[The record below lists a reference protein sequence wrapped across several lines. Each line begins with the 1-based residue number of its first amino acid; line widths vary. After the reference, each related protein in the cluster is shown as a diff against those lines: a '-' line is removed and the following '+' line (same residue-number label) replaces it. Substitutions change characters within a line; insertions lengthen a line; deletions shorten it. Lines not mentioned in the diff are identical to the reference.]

1 MTLMHSLCSDF
12 YIATFHRMSHNLNNF
27 PFAVA
32 GASYQDA
39 ITLAYK
45 LSLSLTGS
53 LPPHLS
59 LQVLCS
65 SLIL

>member
-1 MTLMHSLCSDF
+1 MTFSMLRFLYS
-12 YIATFHRMSHNLNNF
+12 YFHIRMSYNVNISLF
-27 PFAVA
+27 SGA

-39 ITLAYK
+39 ITLAHK

-53 LPPHLS
+53 LPLHLS

-65 SLIL
+65 SVML